1 MRLSLA
7 WQRPTLRGLRVP
19 EKTRYTSV
27 WVAKSAVE
35 RTVSWIRDW
44 FRSEVEL
51 FIRFA
56 WLPILKQIELELFIV
71 ATAASEL
78 TPSA

>member
-1 MRLSLA
+1 M
-7 WQRPTLRGLRVP
+7 VP
-19 EKTRYTSV
+19 ERTRYTSV
-27 WVAKSAVE
+27 WVAKGAVE

-44 FRSEVEL
+44 WIRDWFTSEVEL
-51 FIRFA
+51 IIRLA

-71 ATAASEL
+71 ATATSEL